1 MPKPT
6 LIEIAGIIGV
16 GKTTLA
22 HSLAR
27 ELNGHLILEEYDK
40 NPFLAQQFAGNHAAD
55 LPSELFFLLSRAGQL
70 NQRNTARHQ
79 TVICDY
85 LFEKS
90 RIFASFNLNNHKL
103 AVYNEVEK
111 SILSYI
117 TAPQVVIY
125 LHDTIENCLGRIAQR
140 GRDYEMSI
148 TKDWLTRLSNAY
160 ENLIKNFNTC
170 PTIKIDCQQ
179 HDLRNPETIKHI
191 KTNIGN
197 ALAV

>member
-1 MPKPT
+1 MSKPT

-22 HSLAR
+22 QALAR
-27 ELNGHLILEEYDK
+27 ELNSHLILEEYDK

-55 LPSELFFLLSRAGQL
+55 LPSELFFLLSRASQL
-70 NQRNTARHQ
+70 NHQNIARHK

-90 RIFASFNLNNHKL
+90 RIFAGFNLDNHKL

-111 SILSYI
+111 SVLSYI

-125 LHDTIENCLGRIAQR
+125 LRDTIENCLDRIARR
-140 GRDYEMSI
+140 GRDYESSI
-148 TKDWLTRLSNAY
+148 TKDWLTGLSNAY
-160 ENLIKNFNTC
+160 ENLIENFNTC
-170 PTIKIDCQQ
+170 PTIKINCQQ
-179 HDLRNPETIKHI
+179 HDLRSPDTIKHI
-191 KTNIGN
+191 KINIAD